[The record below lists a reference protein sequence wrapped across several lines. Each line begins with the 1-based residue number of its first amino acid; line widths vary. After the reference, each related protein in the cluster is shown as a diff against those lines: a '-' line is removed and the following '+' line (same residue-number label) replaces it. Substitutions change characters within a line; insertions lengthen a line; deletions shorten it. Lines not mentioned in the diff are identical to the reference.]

1 MSIEQHFLE
10 RSRYYLRNEYLPKI
24 ESAVAALPDD
34 ALWARANAGSN
45 AIGNLMLHLAGNV
58 RQWIAHGV
66 GGAPDERQRQAEFE
80 RDGGATREE
89 LVRGLRDAVE
99 AADAALARVSTASL
113 LDGRTIQGRDVSV
126 FDAIYHA
133 VEHFAGH
140 TGQIILLA
148 KQVAPENV
156 RFYTLVDGHPRG
168 RWAGADH

>member
-1 MSIEQHFLE
+1 MSIEHRFLE

-24 ESAVAALPDD
+24 EAAMAALPDD
-34 ALWARANAGSN
+34 ALWSRANGGSN

-58 RQWIAHGV
+58 RQWLTHGV
-66 GGAPDERQRQAEFE
+66 GGAPDERDRQAEFE

-99 AADAALARVSTASL
+99 AADAAMAGMSTATL
-113 LDGRTIQGRDVSV
+113 LERRTIQGRDVSV
-126 FDAIYHA
+126 FEAIYHA

-148 KQVAPENV
+148 KQAAPEEV
-156 RFYTLVDGHPRG
+156 RFYTLVDGQPRG
-168 RWAGADH
+168 RWSGADH